1 MATIKL
7 YNVGIDQL
15 YLPSENIKSQSHMDN
30 ICNWTDQ
37 KLMQLNEKKSKVMIF
52 NFTQKYQFA
61 TRIKLNDTLLETIS
75 DTRLLGTIIS
85 SDLKWHA
92 NTQNITARGY
102 QRMVILR
109 NLYDFDIPRE
119 DLVLIYTM
127 YIRSV
132 LEFNSNVWFSSIT
145 VEERENIER
154 VQRVACKIILKD
166 EYTTYSEALEKLN
179 LTNLSDRRQKLAKK
193 FAQKC
198 VQNDRFKDMFPLNT
212 NNGGLRHGEQ
222 YVVNFA
228 STDRLQKSS
237 IPAMQKILN
246 RNS

>member
-1 MATIKL
+1 
-7 YNVGIDQL
+7 
-15 YLPSENIKSQSHMDN
+15 
-30 ICNWTDQ
+30 
-37 KLMQLNEKKSKVMIF
+37 
-52 NFTQKYQFA
+52 
-61 TRIKLNDTLLETIS
+61 
-75 DTRLLGTIIS
+75 
-85 SDLKWHA
+85 
-92 NTQNITARGY
+92 
-102 QRMVILR
+102 MVILR

-145 VEERENIER
+145 MEERENIER

-198 VQNDRFKDMFPLNT
+198 IKNDRFKDMFPLNT

-222 YVVNFA
+222 YIVNFA
-228 STDRLQKSS
+228 STDRLQTSS
-237 IPAMQKILN
+237 IPAMKKILN